1 MTAAAAISERMGVLP
16 PEIAERQR
24 RLLERY
30 KLPTRAEGIDR
41 QRVMAAMSL
50 DKKVQ
55 GKAVRWVLLEGIGRP
70 VIRDD
75 VPAEVVE
82 AGLAEVGVR

>member
-1 MTAAAAISERMGVLP
+1 
-16 PEIAERQR
+16 
-24 RLLERY
+24 
-30 KLPTRAEGIDR
+30 
-41 QRVMAAMSL
+41 MAL

-82 AGLAEVGVR
+82 AGLDAVS